1 MPAGGPSAH
10 ESEPAATSGCGS
22 SRVRP
27 FFRQPGEALRTASS
41 GPVMGAI
48 TSAGGWLASR
58 GPGRAGGLAEPAGRG
73 RQDVWW
79 TGSGG
84 AGCLLKFQ
92 QTSAN

>member
-1 MPAGGPSAH
+1 MPTGGPSAQ
-10 ESEPAATSGCGS
+10 ESEPAAASGCGS
-22 SRVRP
+22 AHARP

-48 TSAGGWLASR
+48 ASAGGWLASR
-58 GPGRAGGLAEPAGRG
+58 GPGRARGLAVPAGRG

-79 TGSGG
+79 TGRGG
-84 AGCLLKFQ
+84 PGCLFKFE